1 MTIFPSIVFYYVLQ
15 LEVDSCGLIP
25 IAAKDFI
32 PVIKVEP
39 CAMGTSKCKNWG
51 FDSLKVTQ

>member
-15 LEVDSCGLIP
+15 LEVDTCGLIP

-32 PVIKVEP
+32 PIIKVEP
-39 CAMGTSKCKNWG
+39 CASKYKNGG